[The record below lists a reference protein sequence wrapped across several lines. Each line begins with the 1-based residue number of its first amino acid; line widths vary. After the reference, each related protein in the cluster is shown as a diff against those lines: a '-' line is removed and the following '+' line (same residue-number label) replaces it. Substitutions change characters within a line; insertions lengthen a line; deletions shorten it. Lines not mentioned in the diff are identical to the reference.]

1 MALRDSMDH
10 PVPFVFF
17 AALAIAGAL
26 AFMTWGAKAANIPGL
41 AALVQHP

>member
-10 PVPFVFF
+10 PVTFTFF

-26 AFMTWGAKAANIPGL
+26 AFMTWGAKASNLPGL
-41 AALVQHP
+41 AAFVQHP